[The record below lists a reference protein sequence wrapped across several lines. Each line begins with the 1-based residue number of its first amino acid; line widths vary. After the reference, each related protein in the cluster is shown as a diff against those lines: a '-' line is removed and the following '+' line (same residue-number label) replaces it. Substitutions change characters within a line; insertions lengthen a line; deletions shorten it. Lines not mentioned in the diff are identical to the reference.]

1 MTSIVA
7 SLELGMMEKPS
18 DIEKQLR
25 EAIIKGDISRYAL
38 AKKTGVAEAVLSRF
52 VNGSRTITMETGA
65 KLAKVLKLELRP
77 VKDAGKG
84 R

>member
-1 MTSIVA
+1 MKTS
-7 SLELGMMEKPS
+7 S

-25 EAIIKGDISRYAL
+25 KAIIRADISRYAL

-52 VNGSRTITMETGA
+52 VTGGRTITMETGA
-65 KLAKVLKLELRP
+65 KLAQALGLRLTGG
-77 VKDAGKG
+77 KRKRKAG